1 MTSCNPATSACRYC
15 QHYQPEGRR
24 GGKCQI
30 LEVPVQGNWKA
41 CSLAVTAFASNW
53 NSLVEE
59 MMSLTSA
66 SVLAVAPV
74 ATTLKLPEPELLE
87 TEFSH
92 VRIQRQQQALLA

>member
-1 MTSCNPATSACRYC
+1 MTSCNLPTSACRYC

-41 CSLAVTAFASNW
+41 CSLAVTTFAATW
-53 NSLVEE
+53 EGLVEE
-59 MMSLTSA
+59 MISLTSG
-66 SVLAVAPV
+66 SVLTAPV
-74 ATTLKLPEPELLE
+74 ATALNLPEPELLE

-92 VRIQRQQQALLA
+92 VRVQRQQQVLTA